1 VDLPAHSVDGATSVP
16 VVVALRRGS
25 EVILG
30 AIVGWAFHW
39 IAEVIV
45 NALEHAAV
53 GLRGR
58 RAVRHE
64 PVRCDRQHR
73 IQNVEGDQP

>member
-1 VDLPAHSVDGATSVP
+1 MP
-16 VVVALRRGS
+16 VVLVALRRGS

-39 IAEVIV
+39 IAEVII

-53 GLRGR
+53 SLRGR
-58 RAVRHE
+58 RAVRHV
-64 PVRCDRQHR
+64 PVRWCDRRHR
-73 IQNVEGDQP
+73 IQNIEGDQP